1 MTKNRF
7 WLGLAAGMALGV
19 AGTLLVSCI
28 DFAAA
33 RARAEQRAA
42 QLKPAADAPAA
53 STTAA
58 PAAPSSS
65 ESAAPAPAPAVTNL
79 PPLVDFAHGGRYLP
93 PVGARSV
100 AIRSVNVAR
109 VRAEI
114 RRVPAVN
121 LVQMLALE
129 EDAYQHI
136 RRRWYE
142 SDAQEEEFVESLSS
156 EPAMCEIVAANRPN
170 EVETNRLSF
179 VSRAVAPG
187 PGGVQTDGNGIYL
200 LMVRR
205 ADVARCDE
213 AGWWEGDKGRQS
225 FNPARYRVVCVTDLG
240 LSVRQTSGGLAV
252 WVTSFTTGRPV
263 AGAQV
268 EVYSTANIC
277 LGTAVADANGW
288 CRLALDAGADP
299 FAVVARAPDGRDLSF
314 IALRGSTRV
323 EESVENAGRA
333 PHLAPA
339 DCAAF
344 VWSERGIYRHGETIF
359 LHAILRNGAGV
370 APPPFP
376 VEVQLVSPKG
386 NVLARE
392 TRVPDA
398 QGALSTT
405 AFAVPEEQMSGR
417 WRLVVKVPGEK
428 GATLGTRV
436 VKIEEFAPPQIRV
449 KAAVVAAEGAAP
461 RPQDFAF
468 DVAAEHLFGGAAAGL
483 RCEGAV
489 VFEDVDFAPDGWRGY
504 GFGDETRGLKP
515 NFRRLAADRLDE
527 RGACRFAAP
536 LQKETGLPRAAVRCT
551 AQGTVFEDGGRP
563 ANARASVIAHYYPYY
578 IGSPLTGW
586 LRKPEAG
593 RPVVALACVAP
604 DGRRLGATKRLTAT
618 VERIDTVYSC
628 SRTREGW
635 MTWTCDRVRVPV
647 GGALTVTATPDGDV
661 ELELPIDACGD
672 YALTVRDPETGVCYS
687 RSFYLSDWG
696 DAAVRAPLATPTV
709 VTVAPD
715 KPFYR
720 VGDVPRL
727 VVKSPF
733 AGTALLTVCR
743 DDLVHAQV
751 LALDRAT
758 SEIEL
763 PPVTRA
769 WAPNVEVHLSVVQA
783 LAAGTDHLAVRA
795 HGDATI
801 IVRPVERE
809 VAVQVAPELRGR
821 ELSVAVTAPGATRA
835 VVTVV
840 DEGINLLTDERTP
853 DPLGFFAQPRR
864 AAEDTLYD
872 LYGRLLPVLDDDPL
886 RIRGVKTG
894 GDVGA
899 ELLGRV
905 SPVPTR
911 RFTPLARWQA
921 DIELSDDGAGTAAFT
936 LPEFAGELRVTA
948 VAYSATA
955 TGSAATRQKV
965 VPKLIIQPDAPRFV
979 APGDAFEASLPLV
992 NRSGGAGEVAYT
1004 VAGTA
1009 GTVTLKDGETRVLRV
1024 RVTAPPQPGEMA
1036 LAFTADGFGEHH
1048 DAVIPLPVRPA
1059 VAWREQ
1065 AGVEVLAPGQAHDF
1079 AAHAS
1084 DGRFTYAVSSS
1095 RLGEL
1100 RAALTWLADY
1110 PHGCLEQ
1117 TSSRIFPLLT
1127 ADGILAAQSP
1137 VADRVADYVAAGVR
1151 RVESMIRATDFVMW
1165 PDCNSAPWDRDV
1177 SLYAA
1182 HFLVEAERSGARL
1195 KPASRQQVLKFLRAW
1210 ALSPTNSISAYACHT
1225 LALARAADKDRMLHL
1240 YDRRADLGLL
1250 DRARLARA
1258 FVAVH
1263 DRPRATA
1270 LLAGAASPASV
1281 KEASFLLLALL
1292 ELDRGDDRIPALAR
1306 YLEANRD
1313 PTRFS
1318 WGTTESNAHAL
1329 LALGAYYATLPI
1341 VEGRPE
1347 IARDGATLT
1356 NVGDGTA
1363 FVSWRSLTLPDASTV
1378 TNEASELA
1386 IERTFLTAD
1395 GAAADLGELHRGDLL
1410 FVRLKLKSAV
1420 ERDYADLVIEDL
1432 FAGAFEPVHDA
1443 PAAGLPDWVMR
1454 TDARDDRMLVFS
1466 KKFRLGRNEEVVYTY
1481 PVRVVSSG
1489 VYALPAVAVEAMY
1502 QPRLAAR
1509 FGAGRVVVRD

>member
-1 MTKNRF
+1 MEKKRF
-7 WLGLAAGMALGV
+7 WLGLAVGMALGV
-19 AGTLLVSCI
+19 AGTLFVSCI
-28 DFAAA
+28 DFAVV

-42 QLKPAADAPAA
+42 HMKP
-53 STTAA
+53 AA
-58 PAAPSSS
+58 PAAAAAADAEPSSDRAEPS
-65 ESAAPAPAPAVTNL
+65 TPAPAVTNRQ
-79 PPLVDFAHGGRYLP
+79 PVVDFAHGGRYLP
-93 PVGARSV
+93 PVGARAV

-109 VRAEI
+109 VHAEI
-114 RRVPAVN
+114 RRVPAAN

-129 EDAYQHI
+129 EGAYRHI

-142 SDAQEEEFVESLSS
+142 SDAQKEEFVESLST
-156 EPAMCEIVAANRPN
+156 EPSTCEIVAANRLN
-170 EVETNRLSF
+170 EEETNRLAF
-179 VSRAVAPG
+179 VSRERAPALDGVAA
-187 PGGVQTDGNGIYL
+187 DGNGIYL

-205 ADVARCDE
+205 ADVARRDSSS
-213 AGWWEGDKGRQS
+213 WWEDDEDRQL

-240 LSVRQTSGGLAV
+240 LSVRQTSEGLAV

-263 AGAQV
+263 AGAAID
-268 EVYSTANIC
+268 VYSTANIR
-277 LGTAVADANGW
+277 LGTAVTDENGW
-288 CRLALDAGADP
+288 CRLAVAEGGEP
-299 FAVVARAPDGRDLSF
+299 FAVVATAADGGDMSF
-314 IALRGSTRV
+314 IALSGSTSV
-323 EESVENAGRA
+323 EESVEVRGRETY
-333 PHLAPA
+333 LAPA
-339 DCAAF
+339 DCTAF

-392 TRVPDA
+392 THVPDA
-398 QGALSTT
+398 FGALSTT
-405 AFAVPEEQMSGR
+405 SFAVPAEQMSGR
-417 WRLVVKVPGEK
+417 WQLLVKVPGEK
-428 GATLGTRV
+428 GVTLGSRV

-468 DVAAEHLFGGAAAGL
+468 DVTAEHLFGGAAAGL

-489 VFEDVDFAPDGWRGY
+489 VFEDVAFAPDGWRGY
-504 GFGDETRGLKP
+504 TFGDETRGLKP

-563 ANARASVIAHYYPYY
+563 ANARARVVAHYYPYY
-578 IGSPLTGW
+578 IGSPLTEW
-586 LRKPEAG
+586 LRKPETG

-604 DGRRLGATKRLTAT
+604 DGRRLGETKRLTAT

-647 GGALTVTATPDGDV
+647 GGALAVTATPDGDV

-672 YALTVRDPETGVCYS
+672 YALTVRDPETGVCFS
-687 RSFYLSDWG
+687 KSFYLSDWG
-696 DAAVRAPLATPTV
+696 DAAVRAPLANPTV

-733 AGTALLTVCR
+733 TGTALLTVCR

-751 LALDRAT
+751 FALDQAT
-758 SEIEL
+758 GEIDL
-763 PPVTRA
+763 PPVTHA

-801 IVRPVERE
+801 LVRPAERE
-809 VAVQVAPELRGR
+809 LAVQVAPELRDR
-821 ELSVAVTAPGATRA
+821 TLTAAVTAPGARRA

-853 DPLGFFAQPRR
+853 DPLAFFARPRR
-864 AAEDTLYD
+864 AADDTLYD
-872 LYGRLLPVLDDDPL
+872 LYSRLLPVLDDDTL
-886 RIRGVKTG
+886 RIGGVKTG

-921 DIELSDDGAGTAAFT
+921 DIELSDDGAGAATFA

-992 NRSGGAGEVAYT
+992 NRSGGAGEVVYS

-1024 RVTAPPQPGEMA
+1024 RVTAPPQPGEME

-1065 AGVEVLAPGQAHDF
+1065 AGVEVLAPGQARDF
-1079 AAHAS
+1079 AAYAS

-1165 PDCNSAPWDRDV
+1165 PDCNSAPWDREV

-1270 LLAGAASPASV
+1270 LLAGADAPSSV
-1281 KEASFLLLALL
+1281 KEAAFLLLAQL
-1292 ELDRGDDRIPALAR
+1292 ELDRGDARIPALAR

-1329 LALGAYYATLPI
+1329 LALGAYYATLPL

-1378 TNEASELA
+1378 TNEARELA

-1395 GAAADLGELHRGDLL
+1395 GAAADLGDLHRGDLL